1 MNYINDIS
9 NIYFNLLEEGIEEK
23 IPKLLNLVSN
33 DIENKEEYIRW
44 AAKTFDPTPQS
55 SYITWILRML
65 KNKII
70 RGEEDSEKVKERLTQ
85 FEELKKKP
93 QFPKDKKDIN
103 SYKTYGDLAETL
115 DEFQGIKTKA
125 EIKKTLTEEGI
136 QYIDSS
142 SGEEGVGYSL
152 YIVTTSEAGAKHFRG
167 TEWCVKD
174 PKYFDGE
181 YGPPYYY
188 FTLDGAQHTLVH
200 LESDQVMDVQDRD
213 KELSSD
219 EIDLMESEE
228 ITKYVLENDN
238 GDNAIINYLR
248 RVGDGYN
255 GMIRDAFVGQIRE
268 AIDEYNEVL
277 NIFTIDGDSLS
288 YVDDP
293 SDYRA
298 YANGVISI
306 DLSGAEEHL
315 NDRDF
320 RNIVSTVLDKE
331 GIYGTVDEI
340 SEEGITISINDDD
353 YSQGSV
359 ADKVRSFG
367 DTLQNMEERFDMES
381 FTENLMSKLGD
392 GGYIYTDFH
401 NFVNRVNLYE
411 MEFQNFKNGRAHIAI
426 DSEHFNDVFVILNDH
441 STIYEPN
448 SFIFKLSKFL
458 EPLLQNGLRIIMR
471 NGGLDI
477 AYDPEYELNK
487 TFKEYMRELKT
498 VKAFDKH
505 FNYYKDRIKSFV
517 KKYENLPQTKSDEA
531 SDQIP
536 AIDMKSRKE
545 SPNQSTMELNE
556 KVRRFDDLLNLIN
569 K

>member
-1 MNYINDIS
+1 
-9 NIYFNLLEEGIEEK
+9 
-23 IPKLLNLVSN
+23 
-33 DIENKEEYIRW
+33 
-44 AAKTFDPTPQS
+44 
-55 SYITWILRML
+55 
-65 KNKII
+65 
-70 RGEEDSEKVKERLTQ
+70 
-85 FEELKKKP
+85 
-93 QFPKDKKDIN
+93 
-103 SYKTYGDLAETL
+103 L

-125 EIKKTLTEEGI
+125 EIKRTLTEEGI

-174 PKYFDGE
+174 PKYFDGV

-200 LESDQVMDVQDRD
+200 LGSDQVMDVQDRD

-255 GMIRDAFVGQIRE
+255 GMISDAFVGQIRE

-277 NIFTIDGDSLS
+277 NIFTIDGDSLT

-293 SDYRA
+293 TNYRA
-298 YANGVISI
+298 YANGFISI

-320 RNIVSTVLDKE
+320 QNIVSTVLDKE

-353 YSQGSV
+353 YVRGGV
-359 ADKVRSFG
+359 ADDVRSFG
-367 DTLQNMEERFDMES
+367 DSLQSMEERFDMES

-392 GGYIYTDFH
+392 EGYIYTDFH
-401 NFVNRVNLYE
+401 NFANRVNLYE
-411 MEFQNFKNGRAHIAI
+411 MEFQNFKNGRARIAI

-458 EPLLQNGLRIIMR
+458 EPFLQNGLRIIMR